1 MIRLVIFDMD
11 GLMFDTEQITCRA
24 FMEKGVEY
32 GLPLDKEKFVQI
44 LGLNSTSIISQYQ
57 ELYGDRVDG
66 EKLYREIGGR
76 KQEILEKER
85 LPVKKGLF
93 ELLDAIEKAGI
104 KKAVASGSDQE
115 VIDRFVTDAGL
126 KERFDMMISSK
137 AVERGKPY
145 PDVFLEICRQLEVA
159 PSDTLVLED
168 SDNGVKA
175 AVAGGIP
182 VINIPD
188 LVEIPKNLQE
198 QCLDVKESL
207 LDVIPYINQEPKEDF
222 SI

>member
-24 FMEKGVEY
+24 FMEKGEEY

-222 SI
+222 RI

>member
-24 FMEKGVEY
+24 FMEKGEEY

-188 LVEIPKNLQE
+188 LVEIPKELQE

-222 SI
+222 RI

>member
-1 MIRLVIFDMD
+1 
-11 GLMFDTEQITCRA
+11 
-24 FMEKGVEY
+24 MEKGKEY

-66 EKLYREIGGR
+66 EKLYRDIGGR
-76 KQEILEKER
+76 KQEILQKEG

-93 ELLDAIEKAGI
+93 ELLDVLDKAGI
-104 KKAVASGSDQE
+104 KKAVASGSDPE
-115 VIDRFVTDAGL
+115 VIERFVTDAGL
-126 KERFDMMISSK
+126 KDRFDRMLSSK
-137 AVERGKPY
+137 EVERGKPH

-168 SDNGVKA
+168 SDNGVQA
-175 AVAGGIP
+175 AIAGNIP

-188 LVEIPKNLQE
+188 LVELPEELQR
-198 QCLDVKESL
+198 QCLAVKESL
-207 LDVIPYINQEPKEDF
+207 LDVIPYINF
-222 SI
+222 

>member
-24 FMEKGVEY
+24 FMEKGEEY

-76 KQEILEKER
+76 KQEILEKEG

-222 SI
+222 RI

>member
-24 FMEKGVEY
+24 FMEKGEEY

-76 KQEILEKER
+76 KQEILEKEG

-104 KKAVASGSDQE
+104 KKAVASGSDKE
-115 VIDRFVTDAGL
+115 VIDSFVTDAGL
-126 KERFDMMISSK
+126 KERLDMMISSK

-188 LVEIPKNLQE
+188 LVEIPKELQE

-222 SI
+222 RI

>member
-222 SI
+222 RI

>member
-24 FMEKGVEY
+24 FMEKGEEY

-76 KQEILEKER
+76 KQEILEKEG

-93 ELLDAIEKAGI
+93 ELLDAIEKTGI

-188 LVEIPKNLQE
+188 LVEIPKELQE

-222 SI
+222 RI